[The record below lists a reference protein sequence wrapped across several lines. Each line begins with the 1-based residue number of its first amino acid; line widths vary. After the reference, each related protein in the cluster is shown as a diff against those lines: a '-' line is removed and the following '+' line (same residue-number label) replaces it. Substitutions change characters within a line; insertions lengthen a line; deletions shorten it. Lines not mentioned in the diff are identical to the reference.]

1 MNVELAELL
10 IAETRKSLAKLL
22 AAEENFYAQNNE
34 DDVNVLPTSD
44 PEYMKAEHEVKL
56 FVKQL
61 EDLTGVSFE
70 LKGADF
76 LTASMATLNIE
87 PKLQAI
93 ERVAAVLTPHPDVPE
108 RSSHQ

>member
-1 MNVELAELL
+1 MDVELAKLL
-10 IAETRKSLAKLL
+10 ITETRKSLEKLKN
-22 AAEENFYAQNNE
+22 AEEKFNAENKEDFYNQ
-34 DDVNVLPTSD
+34 LTSD
-44 PEYMKAEHEVKL
+44 SSYMEAEHEAKL

-76 LTASMATLNIE
+76 LTASMATQSIE
-87 PKLQAI
+87 PKLKAI
-93 ERVAAVLTPHPDVPE
+93 ERAAAVLTPHPDVPE